1 MLLEI
6 LLLIGCGSPTERDV
20 SSRARVVPK
29 GGEVWSRELARGL
42 ALLPHE
48 LCRELGAFDCIAD
61 AHRITLGG
69 TEPER
74 LGIDAPLA
82 NALVSAPIAADR
94 VALSAC
100 GERWTRD
107 QAGEPVLF
115 GAVLDKDTPAARK
128 QTGTLLI
135 QRLLSRK
142 PLPDELDALESLHA
156 DLEGVSSDLT
166 RDWALGAC
174 TIVAT
179 SSEALFY

>member
-6 LLLIGCGSPTERDV
+6 LLLIGCGTPTERDV
-20 SSRARVVPK
+20 SAKARVVPK

-42 ALLPHE
+42 GLQPWE
-48 LCRELGAFDCIAD
+48 LCRELGEFDCITD

-100 GERWTRD
+100 GERYTRD

-115 GAVLDKDTPAARK
+115 GALLDKDTPASRK

-142 PLPDELDALESLHA
+142 PVPEELEALESLHDELAGSA
-156 DLEGVSSDLT
+156 DPT
-166 RDWALGAC
+166 RDWAIGAC
-174 TIVAT
+174 TVVAT
-179 SSEALFY
+179 STEALFY